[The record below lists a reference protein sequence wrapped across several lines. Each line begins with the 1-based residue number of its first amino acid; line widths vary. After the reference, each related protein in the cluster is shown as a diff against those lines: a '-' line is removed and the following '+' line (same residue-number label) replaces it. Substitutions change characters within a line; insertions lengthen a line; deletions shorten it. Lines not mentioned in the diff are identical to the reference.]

1 MRKYLVKQSTAY
13 ISIPLFQPAVSFEA
27 FSKDLVGFFLFFGG
41 DLGKGGEERRGGGGV
56 DYIRSDLFFN
66 WSIDLIFGVD
76 KISASYLRIMHSERY
91 LFSFRGKSRI

>member
-27 FSKDLVGFFLFFGG
+27 FSKDLVGFFCFLGETW
-41 DLGKGGEERRGGGGV
+41 GKGEKKGAGGGV

-66 WSIDLIFGVD
+66 WSIDLTFGVD

>member
-41 DLGKGGEERRGGGGV
+41 EERRGRGGGGGV

-66 WSIDLIFGVD
+66 
-76 KISASYLRIMHSERY
+76 
-91 LFSFRGKSRI
+91 

>member
-41 DLGKGGEERRGGGGV
+41 DLGKGGEERRGRGG
-56 DYIRSDLFFN
+56 
-66 WSIDLIFGVD
+66 
-76 KISASYLRIMHSERY
+76 EE
-91 LFSFRGKSRI
+91 